1 MDILKYFK
9 EFFYLFSGVCA
20 LLSIAAATILVMLA
34 PFGLA
39 IWLGDVKGI
48 NDVLAFLSIIMCYSI
63 YWVLGRY
70 FNVIKIKDFV

>member
-9 EFFYLFSGVCA
+9 EFVYLFSGICA
-20 LLSIAAATILVMLA
+20 LLAVASGIILVALA
-34 PFGLA
+34 PLGLA

-48 NDVLAFLSIIMCYSI
+48 NDVLVFLSVMMCYSI

-70 FNVIKIKDFV
+70 FNVIKIRDFV